1 MGRHVLGVPSP
12 APFAEYTHGVPGLV
26 CPSPPH
32 LFPAR
37 IYEPP
42 ASPHPLPSLPSPS
55 LSQSQRPLCQ
65 PASQPSG
72 GVASHR
78 IASHRINQFTST
90 SHNTIM
96 MLHRGGIII
105 IIIII
110 ISRFPGREGPHH
122 ISVLCSIC
130 FYHHHH
136 PSYLSPILCVTTTVL

>member
-12 APFAEYTHGVPGLV
+12 APFAEYTHGVPGLA

-32 LFPAR
+32 RFPAVFMNHLR
-37 IYEPP
+37 RLTPY
-42 ASPHPLPSLPSPS
+42 LPSPPLPS
-55 LSQSQRPLCQ
+55 LSQSQRPSCQ

-96 MLHRGGIII
+96 MLHRGGI